1 MNKLKI
7 ISIIPARSNS
17 KRIKNKNIILF
28 KRKPLIAHTILQSL
42 NSKLISRTI
51 VSTDSK
57 KYIKISKFY
66 GAEAPFLRPKK
77 ISRDNSTDLE
87 CFNHCLMYLKKN
99 ENYVPDIIVHLRPTY
114 PIREKNLIDNCIKK
128 LIKNKKASLLKT
140 VCKSDNPIEKMW
152 FMKKN
157 KQIFNPL
164 TQNNL
169 NYSLPDQSLKQS
181 YDQNGCIDVIR
192 VKYLNSKIFSKKI
205 IIGYLMEH
213 NFDINNY
220 KDLKKLKNTKK
231 A

>member
-1 MNKLKI
+1 
-7 ISIIPARSNS
+7 
-17 KRIKNKNIILF
+17 
-28 KRKPLIAHTILQSL
+28 
-42 NSKLISRTI
+42 
-51 VSTDSK
+51 
-57 KYIKISKFY
+57 
-66 GAEAPFLRPKK
+66 
-77 ISRDNSTDLE
+77 
-87 CFNHCLMYLKKN
+87 
-99 ENYVPDIIVHLRPTY
+99 
-114 PIREKNLIDNCIKK
+114 
-128 LIKNKKASLLKT
+128 
-140 VCKSDNPIEKMW
+140 
-152 FMKKN
+152 MKKN

-192 VKYLNSKIFSKKI
+192 VKYLNSKIFLKKI